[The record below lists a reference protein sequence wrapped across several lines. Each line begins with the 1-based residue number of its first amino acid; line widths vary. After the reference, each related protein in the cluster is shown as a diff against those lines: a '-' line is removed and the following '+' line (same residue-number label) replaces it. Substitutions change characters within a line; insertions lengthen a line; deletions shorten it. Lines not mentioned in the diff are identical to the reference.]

1 MDDDDKD
8 TEFKETFHTDVMKDD
23 KEVINLHKK
32 INLKL
37 ILLIFLI
44 IIIIGLLIFII
55 IMLVKDSPGKGE
67 ENQNENEKNNES
79 DKGKEEDDELKCD
92 IGYFMPID
100 DKGNCQPCSTND
112 CEICHGT
119 KDNNTCSR
127 CKYSFVLANDEFCIP
142 YSFEAIYNVD
152 GNNKDLSL
160 ISESLKII

>member
-1 MDDDDKD
+1 MDNDDKD
-8 TEFKETFHTDVMKDD
+8 TEFKESFHTDVMKDD

-55 IMLVKDSPGKGE
+55 IMVTKDSPGKGE
-67 ENQNENEKNNES
+67 ENENNGS

-92 IGYFMPID
+92 LGYFMPID
-100 DKGNCQPCSTND
+100 DKGNCQPCSTSD
-112 CEICHGT
+112 CEICNGT